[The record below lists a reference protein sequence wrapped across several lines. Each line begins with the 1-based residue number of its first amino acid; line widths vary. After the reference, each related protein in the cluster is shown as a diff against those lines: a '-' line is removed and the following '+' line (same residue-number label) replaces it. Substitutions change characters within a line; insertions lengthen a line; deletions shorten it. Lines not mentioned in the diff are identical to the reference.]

1 MEKYDVGFKKLDKL
15 FNGLELGNVVLIC
28 GRNNSGKTTLLN
40 NIMIDMDE
48 NYKETSYY
56 APIEIDQEIFASVLE
71 KMSLNIYDS
80 NIYITDYLDGVEDLE
95 EVLID
100 NEHIKFVFI
109 DYMELLNTNENS
121 YALDNETVFKR
132 IRGIALQYNVLIF
145 VNSLISNKYLV
156 NGQEVTLESF
166 SDKKYAC
173 EADVVLGV
181 YKDKEN
187 DSIINVTVIKN
198 KFGELGK
205 VSFLL
210 DDKTGRIIEMLI

>member
-100 NEHIKFVFI
+100 NEHIK
-109 DYMELLNTNENS
+109 Y
-121 YALDNETVFKR
+121 
-132 IRGIALQYNVLIF
+132 
-145 VNSLISNKYLV
+145 
-156 NGQEVTLESF
+156 
-166 SDKKYAC
+166 
-173 EADVVLGV
+173 
-181 YKDKEN
+181 
-187 DSIINVTVIKN
+187 
-198 KFGELGK
+198 
-205 VSFLL
+205 
-210 DDKTGRIIEMLI
+210 